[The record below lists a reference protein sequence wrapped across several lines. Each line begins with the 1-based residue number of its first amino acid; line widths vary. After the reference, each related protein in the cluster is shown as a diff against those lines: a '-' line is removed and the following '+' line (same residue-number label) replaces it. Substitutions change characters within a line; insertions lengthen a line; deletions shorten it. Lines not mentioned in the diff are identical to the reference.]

1 MRASSISSYAELI
14 SPVRSTSRPTPSVAA
29 DFHPSALAEIYQT
42 EINIAIWQRSLE
54 PDLHNYAKQLI
65 NVAPHWQIRFIDR
78 PPLVAAQLANALPL
92 LSGRQAL
99 IDDIALL
106 ADMFSCLF
114 ELDHVGVRMA
124 VLRKAMCPNF
134 HVDRIPCRLLCTYA
148 GAGTFW
154 HSSEQV
160 DYLGN
165 SAVSPKAGAMQKQ
178 LSLGDV
184 VLLKGESWEG
194 NEGHGLVHRSPP
206 ASDVSP
212 RLVLTLDFS

>member
-1 MRASSISSYAELI
+1 MRASSISSSAELI
-14 SPVRSTSRPTPSVAA
+14 SPVRPTSRPTPSVAA
-29 DFHPSALAEIYQT
+29 DFHPDALADIYQP
-42 EINIAIWQRSLE
+42 EINIAIWQRSLAT
-54 PDLHNYAKQLI
+54 DLHCYAKQLVR
-65 NVAPHWQIRFIDR
+65 VARHWQTRFIDR
-78 PPLVAAQLANALPL
+78 PALVADQLANTLPL
-92 LSGRQAL
+92 LNGRQAL
-99 IDDIALL
+99 IDDVALL

-114 ELDHVGVRMA
+114 ELERVGVRMA
-124 VLRKAMCPNF
+124 VLRTAMCPKF

-160 DYLGN
+160 DYFGN
-165 SAVSPKAGAMQKQ
+165 SAVNPKAGAMQKQ

-184 VLLKGESWEG
+184 ALLKGESWEG